1 MSFALLCSAFQSGDE
16 IPARF
21 TSEDKNLPPPL
32 DFRNPPPGTKT
43 MALTMT
49 DLSAGKGE
57 PVVHWVVIDIPPASR
72 GIGPSGLPPPGSSE
86 GENDFGH
93 ACYTGPNPA
102 SGRHKYE
109 FRLYAL
115 DIALAG
121 LRKPTL
127 AQVEGAMKGHVLA
140 HASLV
145 GWYERKR
152 KLL

>member
-1 MSFALLCSAFQSGDE
+1 MSFSLLCSLFKSGGE

-49 DLSAGKGE
+49 DLGAAKGE
-57 PVVHWVVIDIPPASR
+57 PVVHWIVYDIPAESR

-86 GENDFGH
+86 GANDFGH
-93 ACYTGPNPA
+93 ACYTGPDPRT
-102 SGRHKYE
+102 GCHKYE

-115 DIALAG
+115 DIAMKG
-121 LRKPTL
+121 LRRPSL
-127 AQVEGAMKGHVLA
+127 AQVEGAMKGHILA
-140 HASLV
+140 HATLV
-145 GWYERKR
+145 GTYERKR